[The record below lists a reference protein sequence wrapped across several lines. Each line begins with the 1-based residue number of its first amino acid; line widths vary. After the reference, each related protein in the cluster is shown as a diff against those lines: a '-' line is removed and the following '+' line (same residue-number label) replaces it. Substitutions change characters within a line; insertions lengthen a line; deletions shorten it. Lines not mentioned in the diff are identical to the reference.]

1 VVRIINLHAGDAGL
15 IPRSLSLL
23 CINCPYFK
31 TKKEIKR
38 KGGGT
43 INSLPLNNL

>member
-1 VVRIINLHAGDAGL
+1 MSDAGL

-31 TKKEIKR
+31 TKKRYKKKR
-38 KGGGT
+38 RK
-43 INSLPLNNL
+43 NH